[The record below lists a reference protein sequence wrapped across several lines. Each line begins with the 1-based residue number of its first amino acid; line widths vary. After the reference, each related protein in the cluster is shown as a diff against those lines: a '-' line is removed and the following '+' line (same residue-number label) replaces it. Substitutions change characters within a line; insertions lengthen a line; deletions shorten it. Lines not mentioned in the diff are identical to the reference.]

1 MNPSSSSVLLN
12 DHLSYSYSENPE
24 EAVRDPV
31 AAYRLLRR
39 MRSDFMYI
47 VKRIQPNLTQ
57 CEEYQNELDSKIPQ
71 RKDLDGAASGLI
83 RLQEIYK
90 LHPEDIT
97 KGKPSCSFAHQCN
110 FTESFTFQYELFLIS
125 QKRL

>member
-1 MNPSSSSVLLN
+1 MKSDLPNLL
-12 DHLSYSYSENPE
+12 LSYSNSENPE

-31 AAYRLLRR
+31 AAYRLLRQ
-39 MRSDFMYI
+39 MRNDLLYI
-47 VKRIQPNLTQ
+47 EKCIQLNLTQ

-71 RKDLDGAASGLI
+71 LEDLDGAASGLI

-97 KGKPSCSFAHQCN
+97 KGKLSCSFAPMQFH
-110 FTESFTFQYELFLIS
+110 
-125 QKRL
+125 